1 MTMHC
6 LGWSVNDNY
15 TKIADL
21 CMTMHWLGWSV
32 HDNYTKIDLP
42 VHDDALAGLVEA
54 GHELLVDDH
63 LGDESVHRVHGPAQ
77 TCPPG

>member
-1 MTMHC
+1 MTTTLRLTDLCMTMHC

-21 CMTMHWLGWSV
+21 CMTRHWLGWSV

-42 VHDDALAGLVEA
+42 VHDDALAGLVCA
-54 GHELLVDDH
+54 
-63 LGDESVHRVHGPAQ
+63 
-77 TCPPG
+77 